1 MKPKVYVETSVL
13 GYLTSWSQKTMS
25 DDPIV
30 GEIRRVRHAHAEQF
44 NNDLS
49 AIVADIRRLE
59 RESGR
64 SYVNLPPSAPEEP
77 PSQSAQKPPPPT
89 ST

>member
-1 MKPKVYVETSVL
+1 MF
-13 GYLTSWSQKTMS
+13 

-30 GEIRRVRHAHAEQF
+30 EEIRRVRHAHASQF
-44 NNDLS
+44 DNDLS

-64 SYVNLPPSAPEEP
+64 SYVNFPPSAPEEP
-77 PSQSAQKPPPPT
+77 PPQSAPKPPPPT
-89 ST
+89 PA

>member
-1 MKPKVYVETSVL
+1 MF
-13 GYLTSWSQKTMS
+13 

-30 GEIRRVRHAHAEQF
+30 EDIRRVRRAHALQF

-64 SYVNLPPSAPEEP
+64 SYVNFPPRLLQQ
-77 PSQSAQKPPPPT
+77 QSAQTGKQSPKPVT
-89 ST
+89 T